1 MRDSDR
7 QVLELLKNGKPMF
20 AEELAEGTGLS
31 KATVYRVIKRL
42 HSEDLIDRI
51 APGIA
56 VIKQPETAFD
66 VRLKANI
73 EKKREIA
80 SKAVALVEDGDAIFV
95 DASTTC
101 LAFVQELAKSELS
114 GLSIVTNST
123 YVVNELDERAGDFYI
138 VCTGGELQPSL
149 NALVGSIVRSRLE
162 VMKFNKA
169 FVSCA
174 AFSLERGL
182 MTTQTSL
189 VDVTRAASE
198 SASSVIVLVDSTKF
212 EKQALLNALGLS
224 RVSVV
229 VSDKGLPRQIRT
241 VLQSK
246 GIQVL

>member
-1 MRDSDR
+1 MRSSDQ
-7 QVLELLKNGKPMF
+7 QVFELLKSGKPMS
-20 AEELAEGTGLS
+20 AEDLAAGTGLS

-42 HSEDLIDRI
+42 HSRDLINRL

-56 VIKQPETAFD
+56 IVREPETAFD
-66 VRLKANI
+66 IRLNANI

-80 SKAVALVEDGDAIFV
+80 AKAVGLLEDGDAIFI

-101 LAFVQELAKSELS
+101 LAFAQELARSDLS
-114 GLSIVTNST
+114 GISVVTNST
-123 YVVNELDERAGDFYI
+123 YVVNELNDRAGDFYI

-149 NALVGSIVRSRLE
+149 SALVGPMVRSKME
-162 VMKFNKA
+162 GMKFHKA

-182 MTTQTSL
+182 MTTQASL
-189 VDVTRAASE
+189 VDITRAASE

-212 EKQALLNALGLS
+212 KKEALLNALDFRRISTL
-224 RVSVV
+224 
-229 VSDKGLPRQIRT
+229 VSDMDLPGQIRT
-241 VLQSK
+241 ALQST